1 AQLPRRWKQRWK
13 RRRVEK
19 SPNRLSPPA
28 WKSRQRRGIP
38 TFPPLRRLRV
48 YEQKPK
54 PKNRTFHLLQKA
66 DIFTCYEQGDDVGET
81 RCAPCII
88 LSSAPVAQL
97 DRAIAS
103 GAIGREFE
111 SLRARQNFPAGHLSQ
126 RSFAPLK
133 ISPA

>member
-66 DIFTCYEQGDDVGET
+66 DIFTCYEQEARHKAVCQD
-81 RCAPCII
+81 R
-88 LSSAPVAQL
+88 PVRL
-97 DRAIAS
+97 DCLWPAC
-103 GAIGREFE
+103 E
-111 SLRARQNFPAGHLSQ
+111 SLLS
-126 RSFAPLK
+126 LT
-133 ISPA
+133 

>member
-66 DIFTCYEQGDDVGET
+66 DIFTCYEH
-81 RCAPCII
+81 
-88 LSSAPVAQL
+88 
-97 DRAIAS
+97 RAINTKPRS
-103 GAIGREFE
+103 GE
-111 SLRARQNFPAGHLSQ
+111 SGFHHARPVYARVNGSTLGLSWPLLPVPESQLPWQSRAQ
-126 RSFAPLK
+126 
-133 ISPA
+133 SPPC